1 MALLQ
6 FHHPHMV
13 VFHRTLPGIF
23 FLTGIMWLTF
33 DICLSCKLL
42 LANEIWIFY
51 ANKSAL
57 NNRFPPFLLTCLHPF
72 FSLSHS
78 LFSPLFLSSLK
89 QLLANDFKNFSL
101 YSLLTHLSPICWI
114 WQSPC
119 LDQYFAK
126 SLAVCSLLSRLC
138 LDPPSCYCCAYPGSS
153 NGPCFI
159 FFLSTPPSAYLTSL
173 GNLISFFIP
182 HL

>member
-6 FHHPHMV
+6 FHRPHMV

-57 NNRFPPFLLTCLHPF
+57 NNRFPPFLLTCLHLF
-72 FSLSHS
+72 FSLS
-78 LFSPLFLSSLK
+78 FSFFPLFLSSLK

-138 LDPPSCYCCAYPGSS
+138 LDPHLVIAVPIPVLAKDPV
-153 NGPCFI
+153 
-159 FFLSTPPSAYLTSL
+159 LSFSWVPLL
-173 GNLISFFIP
+173 LHI
-182 HL
+182 